1 MFGDTFDYYRCG
13 MALALNTFGPHLLPV
28 LLLPLVALRRSSSSK
43 ARQVS
48 NRCAMLQ
55 VVPDATALFMTILG
69 ALLYHSAVACFTM
82 CNAMIQR
89 RHLMVWRVFA
99 PKFIF
104 DSALLVCAD
113 AVLLLFWPWL
123 SWTSAALRRFIHE
136 VLYMQDKHERM
147 VLEK

>member
-1 MFGDTFDYYRCG
+1 M
-13 MALALNTFGPHLLPV
+13 
-28 LLLPLVALRRSSSSK
+28 S
-43 ARQVS
+43 RQVS
-48 NRCAMLQ
+48 NRSAMLQ

-136 VLYMQDKHERM
+136 VLYMQDKHEQQQRQ
-147 VLEK
+147 VTGHGEDEDGADSSQRSSTEG